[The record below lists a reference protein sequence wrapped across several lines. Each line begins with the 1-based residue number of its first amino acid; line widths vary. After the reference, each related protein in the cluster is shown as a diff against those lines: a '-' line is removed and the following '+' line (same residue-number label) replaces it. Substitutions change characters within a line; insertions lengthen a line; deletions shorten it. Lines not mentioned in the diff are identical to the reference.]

1 MFTPDCHY
9 FSLRTQTLIRR
20 PAVASNSGSNFQSA
34 VVSRGS
40 DGNGVKDKVI
50 HWSLVPEIATQ
61 YRFPTPAGRQA
72 VRWIRTS
79 VSRRDHCP
87 QIIQRRSILMSQS
100 LPEFDVATPSQLVA
114 QPVHN
119 TFSPGYAA
127 KAVALSTTS
136 TVQPRSSAAR
146 YSVRGSTSKVLA
158 SAKTIALE
166 MYPLLGI
173 RVRVKHIS
181 KIPSTLRN
189 QASIEIHAAQ

>member
-9 FSLRTQTLIRR
+9 FGLRTQTLIRR

-50 HWSLVPEIATQ
+50 HWSLVPKIATQ

-79 VSRRDHCP
+79 VSRRDH
-87 QIIQRRSILMSQS
+87 SIVLNHSEKVDINVPVS
-100 LPEFDVATPSQLVA
+100 ARIRCRYTSQLAA

-127 KAVALSTTS
+127 KAALSTTS
-136 TVQPRSSAAR
+136 TVQPAAR
-146 YSVRGSTSKVLA
+146 YSVPRNKLPCRFASTYRL
-158 SAKTIALE
+158 
-166 MYPLLGI
+166 
-173 RVRVKHIS
+173 
-181 KIPSTLRN
+181 
-189 QASIEIHAAQ
+189 